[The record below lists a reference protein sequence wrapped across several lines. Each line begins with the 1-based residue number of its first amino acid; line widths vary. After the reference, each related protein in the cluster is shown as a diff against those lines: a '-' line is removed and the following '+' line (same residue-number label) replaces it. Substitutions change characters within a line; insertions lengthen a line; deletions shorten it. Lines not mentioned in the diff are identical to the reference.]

1 MILLDTSVLIDLFRK
16 KEKENSFFY
25 SLLDYDEEFA
35 ISAITH
41 YEIGIGNKKSK
52 SNYWNHVYEN
62 LEFLDFNKSASDL
75 AIDIYLNLKINNK
88 IIDIADKLIASVA
101 MSNEI
106 SLATLN
112 NKHFERIDGLKL
124 IK

>member
-25 SLLDYDEEFA
+25 SLLDYEEDFA
-35 ISAITH
+35 ISAVTH

-62 LEFLDFNKSASDL
+62 LAFLDFNQSASDM
-75 AIDIYLNLKINNK
+75 AIDIYLNLKMKNK
-88 IIDIADKLIASVA
+88 LIDIADILIASVA

-112 NKHFERIDGLKL
+112 IKHFERIDGLNL
-124 IK
+124 IN